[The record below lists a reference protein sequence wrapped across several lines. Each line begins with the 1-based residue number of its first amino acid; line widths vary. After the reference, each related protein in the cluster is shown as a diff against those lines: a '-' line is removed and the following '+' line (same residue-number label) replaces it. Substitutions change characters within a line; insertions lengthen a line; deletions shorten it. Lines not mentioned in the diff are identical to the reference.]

1 MQKGGEYDKYIYM
14 VGEVEHAR
22 KRERE
27 NSDGPFFSHQGRM
40 ATTEPLPAFF
50 FLFSLWRA
58 CPKGVRADF
67 EAPKYFSDAAGGAA
81 GAGARDLFGLVGPP
95 AALPASW

>member
-1 MQKGGEYDKYIYM
+1 MNM
-14 VGEVEHAR
+14 VGEEEHAR
-22 KRERE
+22 KRESE
-27 NSDGPFFSHQGRM
+27 NSDGPFFSHQRRM
-40 ATTEPLPAFF
+40 ATMNPSPFF
-50 FLFSLWRA
+50 FFSLRRA